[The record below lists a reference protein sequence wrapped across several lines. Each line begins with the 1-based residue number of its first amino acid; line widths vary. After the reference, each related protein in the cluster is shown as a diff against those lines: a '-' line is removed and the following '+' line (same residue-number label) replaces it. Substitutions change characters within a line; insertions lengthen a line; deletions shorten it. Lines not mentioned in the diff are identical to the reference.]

1 MFQLSSAYTFTK
13 QEREAGIMAALP
25 GLQGSDD
32 EGRDSWLESRILL
45 ESARFICEILE
56 VIPHY

>member
-1 MFQLSSAYTFTK
+1 
-13 QEREAGIMAALP
+13 MAALP